1 VGIAHAIE
9 RVQFKW
15 ADETARFAVQNS
27 FRYTFRQRPNFWN
40 RWTRRFIMVKPTSD
54 DSAFA
59 KHFIESAL
67 KCLKSGEYAWALQ
80 SLANAVDAVK
90 ALKKKAD
97 GAE

>member
-1 VGIAHAIE
+1 
-9 RVQFKW
+9 
-15 ADETARFAVQNS
+15 
-27 FRYTFRQRPNFWN
+27 
-40 RWTRRFIMVKPTSD
+40 MVKPISD
-54 DSAFA
+54 DGAFA

-80 SLANAVDAVK
+80 SLGNAVDAVK